1 MKGKLIEKILP
12 EEYRDG
18 IPSLDL
24 MVGGETFD
32 LHEINFLGR
41 NKDACNIVIPM
52 YKNHVSRVHLKVE
65 RIQAGFYFQDLSSKN
80 GTRIESKHVSSST
93 IQPGILYPLHDGD
106 YLVLGFNPI
115 AGVVFQFKEE
125 R

>member
-1 MKGKLIEKILP
+1 MKGKLVEKILP

-24 MVGGETFD
+24 MVDGNTFYLND
-32 LHEINFLGR
+32 TDYVGR
-41 NKDACNIVIPM
+41 NKDACNIVVPM
-52 YKNHVSRVHLKVE
+52 EKNQVSRVHLEIE

-80 GTRIESKHVSSST
+80 GTRIESEHVSSST

-125 R
+125 Q